1 MIFDVN
7 ASIKK
12 TFHGPQFSAFVIE
25 QNSKQPQEVH
35 EVIDMARDK
44 TLLGVITSTFEC
56 RRISPHEYY

>member
-25 QNSKQPQEVH
+25 RNSKQPQEVH

-44 TLLGVITSTFEC
+44 NIVG
-56 RRISPHEYY
+56 RYYVDL